1 MSDEDKKML
10 YIKYDRS
17 NCKYE
22 HLFSRAQTLM
32 KVYGSNI
39 QDGDS
44 NYISNDEE
52 IKFNEKLLRQSID
65 ALAHY
70 TLYKIVAFIEYF
82 YDEK

>member
-1 MSDEDKKML
+1 ML

-39 QDGDS
+39 LDGDS